1 MKRCIAPAAGWRF
14 GIALALVIVTVMG
27 MVSIV
32 CAKDDDATPAKK
44 KLTGEQL
51 FTINCSRCHTERY
64 PTEFSKVQW
73 KTLLMHMRVRA
84 NLPPAQ
90 AQAIYNYMLEN
101 K

>member
-1 MKRCIAPAAGWRF
+1 MKRYGGSVANRHF
-14 GIALALVIVTVMG
+14 GIALALGSVIVAGAVT
-27 MVSIV
+27 IV
-32 CAKDDDATPAKK
+32 AAKDAGATPMKN

-51 FTINCSRCHTERY
+51 FAMNCNRCHTERY

-90 AQAIYNYMLEN
+90 AQAIYKYMSEN

>member
-1 MKRCIAPAAGWRF
+1 MKRCSSHAAGWR
-14 GIALALVIVTVMG
+14 GGLALVMAT
-27 MVSIV
+27 VSIMGLATLV
-32 CAKDDDATPAKK
+32 GAKDTAVTPAK

-51 FTINCSRCHTERY
+51 FAMNCSRCHTERY

-90 AQAIYNYMLEN
+90 AQAVYKYMSEN

>member
-1 MKRCIAPAAGWRF
+1 MKRSSSLTTGWR
-14 GIALALVIVTVMG
+14 GTAAIAIATVSLMGLATLVG
-27 MVSIV
+27 
-32 CAKDDDATPAKK
+32 AKDTAAQPAK

-51 FTINCSRCHTERY
+51 FAMNCGRCHTERY

-84 NLPPAQ
+84 NLPPAT
-90 AQAIYNYMLEN
+90 AQAIYTYMAEN